1 MITVTQ
7 EDIAQ
12 FRDVFADNQDA
23 MDALGYIDNCD
34 GNLSEAMEII
44 FTVEDDSF
52 HRGASDGEDFEKFLG
67 SFRTVICNPEFE
79 ANFIDKPFDKALD
92 IALGYLLASTGQPTL
107 LLIPVLLYIFKLGLK
122 DFCQKNN

>member
-12 FRDVFADNQDA
+12 FRDVFVDNQDA

-52 HRGASDGEDFEKFLG
+52 HRGASDGEDFEKFLVG
-67 SFRTVICNPEFE
+67 FRKVVCNPEFE
-79 ANFIDKPFDKALD
+79 ANFINKPLDKSLD
-92 IALGYLLASTGQPTL
+92 FALGYLFASTGQPTL
-107 LLIPVLLYIFKLGLK
+107 LLIPVLLYIFKLGLQN
-122 DFCQKNN
+122 FCQKDD